1 MEQVPVDRGE
11 QAREVPDNLADVSLH
26 IRGVLEAAERAA
38 EASIEQ
44 ARAEGERRVGAAKQ
58 RAQAVAEE
66 RNARIREITS
76 DLLRQADAVEERLTK
91 LDDALATALEDL
103 KRERERL
110 PAPPAGDDLEAEED
124 LE

>member
-1 MEQVPVDRGE
+1 MDVPVDRGE
-11 QAREVPDNLADVSLH
+11 QAREAPDNLADVSLH